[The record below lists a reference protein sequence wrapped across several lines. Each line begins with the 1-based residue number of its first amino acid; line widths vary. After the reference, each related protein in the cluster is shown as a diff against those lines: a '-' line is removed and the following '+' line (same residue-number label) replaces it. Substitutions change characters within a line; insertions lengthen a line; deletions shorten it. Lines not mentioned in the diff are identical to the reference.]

1 MKPFRLGLQALYT
14 MILAGGFGLL
24 SAAQCLAQDSSTT
37 NQSSGVTSS
46 TTTTTTTTADWV
58 SDWRL
63 WAVVGA
69 IVLVILVIALT
80 RGRGDGSS
88 TTIVK

>member
-1 MKPFRLGLQALYT
+1 MMNRIKTFFWTVALSPV
-14 MILAGGFGLL
+14 LA
-24 SAAQCLAQDSSTT
+24 AAALAQPD
-37 NQSSGVTSS
+37 TSFTS
-46 TTTTTTTTADWV
+46 TTTTSTTTSSEWI

-69 IVLVILVIALT
+69 VLVVILVIALT
-80 RGRGDGSS
+80 RGRGDADR

>member
-1 MKPFRLGLQALYT
+1 MRPIRLKLQALHT
-14 MILAGGFGLL
+14 MLLAGLFGVWN
-24 SAAQCLAQDSSTT
+24 ATQALAQDSSLTT
-37 NQSSGVTSS
+37 QSSGGSSS
-46 TTTTTTTTADWV
+46 TTTTTTTTTDWI

-69 IVLVILVIALT
+69 IVLVILIIALT
-80 RGRGDGSS
+80 RGKGDS

>member
-1 MKPFRLGLQALYT
+1 MRPLRLKCQALYT
-14 MILAGGFGLL
+14 MLLAGLFGLWN
-24 SAAQCLAQDSSTT
+24 ATQALAQDSSLTT
-37 NQSSGVTSS
+37 QSSGSSASS
-46 TTTTTTTTADWV
+46 TTTTTTTTTDWI

-80 RGRGDGSS
+80 RGKGDS

>member
-1 MKPFRLGLQALYT
+1 MRVLNRIVLALLLAPFVIMPA
-14 MILAGGFGLL
+14 
-24 SAAQCLAQDSSTT
+24 LAQDTT
-37 NQSSGVTSS
+37 TEAQ
-46 TTTTTTTTADWV
+46 TTTTTSETTTDWI

-69 IVLVILVIALT
+69 LLVIVLVIALT
-80 RGRGDGSS
+80 RGRDSDR

>member
-1 MKPFRLGLQALYT
+1 MRPIRLKLQALHT
-14 MILAGGFGLL
+14 MFLAGLFGIWN
-24 SAAQCLAQDSSTT
+24 ATQALAQDSSLTT
-37 NQSSGVTSS
+37 QSSGGSSS
-46 TTTTTTTTADWV
+46 TTTTTTTTTDLI

-69 IVLVILVIALT
+69 IVLVILIIALT
-80 RGRGDGSS
+80 RGKGDS

>member
-1 MKPFRLGLQALYT
+1 MKSLRLALQALYT
-14 MILAGGFGLL
+14 TILAGVFGLF
-24 SAAQCLAQDSSTT
+24 SAVQCLAQDSASTSH
-37 NQSSGVTSS
+37 SSGGVTSS

-80 RGRGDGSS
+80 RGRGDGS

>member
-1 MKPFRLGLQALYT
+1 MRPIRLYLQAFYT
-14 MILAGGFGLL
+14 MFLAATFGLWNATL
-24 SAAQCLAQDSSTT
+24 ALAQDSSLTS
-37 NQSSGVTSS
+37 QSSSGGSASS
-46 TTTTTTTTADWV
+46 TTTTTTTTDWI

-80 RGRGDGSS
+80 RGKGDS

>member
-1 MKPFRLGLQALYT
+1 MKPFRLGLQALHT
-14 MILAGGFGLL
+14 MILASGFGLL
-24 SAAQCLAQDSSTT
+24 SAVQCLAQDSSTT
-37 NQSSGVTSS
+37 SQSSGGVTSS

-80 RGRGDGSS
+80 RGRGDGS

>member
-1 MKPFRLGLQALYT
+1 MRPFRLAIQALYT

-24 SAAQCLAQDSSTT
+24 SAVQCLAQDSSVT
-37 NQSSGVTSS
+37 NQSSGGVTSS
-46 TTTTTTTTADWV
+46 TTTTTTTADWV

-69 IVLVILVIALT
+69 IVLVILVIAMT
-80 RGRGDGSS
+80 RGRGDGS

>member
-1 MKPFRLGLQALYT
+1 MRPFRLYLQALYT
-14 MILAGGFGLL
+14 MILAATFGLWN
-24 SAAQCLAQDSSTT
+24 AALVLAQDSSLTS
-37 NQSSGVTSS
+37 QSSSGGASS
-46 TTTTTTTTADWV
+46 TTTTTTTTTDWI

-80 RGRGDGSS
+80 RGKGDS